1 LRVIKLTKKTSS
13 VYIEEKEWNLF
24 KYNSKRLHGKS
35 HNQRIADFVV
45 SENRKDAGDTEVNIQ
60 INIDMLENE
69 RDKLKKI
76 ETDKLKVLDRRVASD
91 GTTVLDVLRR
101 LFEAEPNSN
110 ESLQKALE
118 KIKTYDCKEKDHF
131 NDGDIIDF
139 SKLIK
144 TTIKRKDI
152 ERQIREFDRK
162 NVRQKNIED

>member
-24 KYNSKRLHGKS
+24 KYNSRRLHNKS
-35 HNQRIADFVV
+35 HNQRIVDFVV

-60 INIDMLENE
+60 INIDTLENE

-76 ETDKLKVLDRRVASD
+76 ETEKLKTLDRRVASD

-101 LFEAEPNSN
+101 LSRAENG
-110 ESLQKALE
+110 SLEKALE
-118 KIKTYDCKEKDHF
+118 KIKTYDCKDKDPF

-162 NVRQKNIED
+162 NVRHKGIED

>member
-24 KYNSKRLHGKS
+24 KYNSRRLHNKS
-35 HNQRIADFVV
+35 HNQRIVDFVV

-60 INIDMLENE
+60 INIDTLENE

-110 ESLQKALE
+110 ESLTKALE
-118 KIKTYDCKEKDHF
+118 KIKTYDCKEKDPF

-162 NVRQKNIED
+162 NVRHKGIED